1 MLIIVVKIDEYNKY
15 NGTFYIKLNKTL
27 SKGTKYNIKG
37 SVSVKSYKTGVTM
50 YWDNNNGR
58 QPITTYSRDPERS
71 SVDFDSNYF
80 SGYLDLAL
88 KNK

>member
-1 MLIIVVKIDEYNKY
+1 
-15 NGTFYIKLNKTL
+15 
-27 SKGTKYNIKG
+27 
-37 SVSVKSYKTGVTM
+37 M

-88 KNK
+88 KKTNNTNKWCKCRFQCKKS